1 MKGLAPHTL
10 QIFEAVSCLNCIKPY
25 LLVGGTALSLQIN
38 TRQSEDLDFMKWRT
52 CKTEKMEVE
61 WYQIEKELAT
71 VGDIQHKDILDID
84 HVEYLVS
91 GVKFS
96 FYACPKYSP
105 VSMPVDYLNNVRL
118 ADVKSIGAMKMEVM
132 LRRSNFRD
140 YYDIY
145 SILKS
150 GVPIHD
156 LISLALSYS
165 EHKLKSKNLLAM
177 LTNGSRFT
185 RDACF
190 NHLEPVYA
198 ISPQE
203 IEEYIKSCLMQ
214 TGK

>member
-10 QIFEAVSCLNCIKPY
+10 QIFEAVSKLDCIKPY
-25 LLVGGTALSLQIN
+25 LLVGGTALSLQIG

-52 CKTEKMEVE
+52 SKTEKMEVA
-61 WYQIEKELAT
+61 WFQIEKELTT

-105 VSMPVDYLNNVRL
+105 VSEPVEYLNNLRL

-132 LRRSNFRD
+132 LGRSNFRD

-150 GVPIHD
+150 GVLIND
-156 LISLALSYS
+156 LISLALTYS
-165 EHKLKSKNLLAM
+165 GHKLKSKNLLAM
-177 LTNGSRFT
+177 LTNGSRFM
-185 RDACF
+185 RDAHF
-190 NHLEPVYA
+190 DQLEPTYA
-198 ISPQE
+198 VTAQE
-203 IEEYIKSCLMQ
+203 IEDYIKSCLL
-214 TGK
+214 

>member
-10 QIFEAVSCLNCIKPY
+10 RIFEDVSRLNCIKPY
-25 LLVGGTALSLQIN
+25 LLVGGTALSLQIG

-52 CKTEKMEVE
+52 YKTEKMEVD
-61 WYQIEKELAT
+61 WPQIEKELST
-71 VGDIQHKDILDID
+71 VGDIQQKDILDID
-84 HVEYLVS
+84 HVEYVVS

-105 VSMPVDYLNNVRL
+105 VDSPIEYLNNLRL

-145 SILKS
+145 SILNS
-150 GVPIHD
+150 GVPINE
-156 LISLALSYS
+156 IVSLVLSYS
-165 EHKLKSKNLLAM
+165 GHKLKSKNLLAM

-185 RDACF
+185 RDAHF
-190 NHLEPVYA
+190 EQLAPVYSVTA
-198 ISPQE
+198 QE
-203 IEEYIKSCLMQ
+203 IEEYIKSCLL
-214 TGK
+214 

>member
-10 QIFEAVSCLNCIKPY
+10 QVFEAVSKLDCIKPY
-25 LLVGGTALSLQIN
+25 LLVGGTALSLQMG

-52 CKTEKMEVE
+52 SKTEKMEVA
-61 WYQIEKELAT
+61 WYQIEKELA
-71 VGDIQHKDILDID
+71 VIGDIQHKDILDID

-105 VSMPVDYLNNVRL
+105 VSMPVEYLNNLRL

-150 GVPIHD
+150 GVPIND
-156 LISLALSYS
+156 LVSLALTYS
-165 EHKLKSKNLLAM
+165 GHKLKSKNRCKLLKM
-177 LTNGSRFT
+177 GISCKT
-185 RDACF
+185 RAVGE
-190 NHLEPVYA
+190 H
-198 ISPQE
+198 S
-203 IEEYIKSCLMQ
+203 
-214 TGK
+214 

>member
-1 MKGLAPHTL
+1 MKGLAPHMR
-10 QIFEAVSCLNCIKPY
+10 QVFEAVSKLDCIKPY
-25 LLVGGTALSLQIN
+25 LLVGGTALSLQMG

-52 CKTEKMEVE
+52 SKTEKMEVA
-61 WYQIEKELAT
+61 WFQIEKELAT
-71 VGDIQHKDILDID
+71 IGDTQHKDILDID

-105 VSMPVDYLNNVRL
+105 VSMPVEYLNNLRL

-150 GVPIHD
+150 GVPIND
-156 LISLALSYS
+156 LVSLALTYS
-165 EHKLKSKNLLAM
+165 GHKLKSKNLLAM
-177 LTNGSRFT
+177 LTNGSRFA
-185 RDACF
+185 RDSHFEQLA
-190 NHLEPVYA
+190 PTYA
-198 ISPQE
+198 VTAQE
-203 IEEYIKSCLMQ
+203 IEDYIKSCLL
-214 TGK
+214 

>member
-10 QIFEAVSCLNCIKPY
+10 QIFEAVSKLDCIKPY
-25 LLVGGTALSLQIN
+25 LLVGGTALSLQIG

-52 CKTEKMEVE
+52 SKTEKMEVA
-61 WYQIEKELAT
+61 WFQIEKELTT

-105 VSMPVDYLNNVRL
+105 VSEPVEDLNNLRL

-150 GVPIHD
+150 GVLIND
-156 LISLALSYS
+156 LISLALTYS
-165 EHKLKSKNLLAM
+165 GHKLKSKNLLAM
-177 LTNGSRFT
+177 LTNGSRFM
-185 RDACF
+185 RDAHF
-190 NHLEPVYA
+190 DQLEPTYA
-198 ISPQE
+198 VTAQE
-203 IEEYIKSCLMQ
+203 IEDYIKSCLL
-214 TGK
+214 

>member
-1 MKGLAPHTL
+1 MNGLASNTE
-10 QIFEAVSCLNCIKPY
+10 QIFDAVSKLNCIKPY
-25 LLVGGTALSLQIN
+25 LLVGGTALSLQIG

-52 CKTEKMEVE
+52 SKTEKMEVA
-61 WYQIEKELAT
+61 WFQIEKELST
-71 VGDIQHKDILDID
+71 IGEIQHKDILDID

-91 GVKFS
+91 GVKIS

-105 VSMPVDYLNNVRL
+105 VINPVDYLNNLRL
-118 ADVKSIGAMKMEVM
+118 ADIKSIGAMKMEVM

-150 GVPIHD
+150 GISIHE

-165 EHKLKSKNLLAM
+165 GHRLKSKNLLAM

-185 RDACF
+185 RDSRF
-190 NHLEPVYA
+190 EQLEPLYIITA
-198 ISPQE
+198 QE
-203 IEEYIKSCLMQ
+203 IEGYVKSCLR
-214 TGK
+214 

>member
-1 MKGLAPHTL
+1 MNGLAPHTKKV
-10 QIFEAVSCLNCIKPY
+10 FEAVSKLDCVKPY
-25 LLVGGTALSLQIN
+25 LLVGGTALSLQIEN
-38 TRQSEDLDFMKWRT
+38 RQSEDLDFMKWRT
-52 CKTEKMEVE
+52 SKVEKMEVA

-71 VGDIQHKDILDID
+71 IGIIQHKDILDID

-105 VSMPVDYLNNVRL
+105 VSEPVDYLNNLKL

-145 SILKS
+145 SILKH
-150 GVPIHD
+150 GVPVDD

-165 EHKLKSKNLLAM
+165 GHKLKSKNLLAI

-185 RDACF
+185 RDAHF
-190 NHLEPVYA
+190 EQLEPIYVVTA
-198 ISPQE
+198 QE
-203 IEEYIKSCLMQ
+203 IEEYIKSCLL
-214 TGK
+214 

>member
-10 QIFEAVSCLNCIKPY
+10 QIFEAVSQLDCIKPY
-25 LLVGGTALSLQIN
+25 LLVGGTALSLQIG

-52 CKTEKMEVE
+52 SKIEKMEVA

-71 VGDIQHKDILDID
+71 IGEIQHKDILDID

-105 VSMPVDYLNNVRL
+105 VSEPVSYLNNLKL
-118 ADVKSIGAMKMEVM
+118 ADVKSIGAMKMEVL

-150 GVPIHD
+150 GVPVND

-165 EHKLKSKNLLAM
+165 GHRLKSKNLLAM
-177 LTNGSRFT
+177 LTNS
-185 RDACF
+185 
-190 NHLEPVYA
+190 NLSLIH
-198 ISPQE
+198 I
-203 IEEYIKSCLMQ
+203 
-214 TGK
+214 

>member
-10 QIFEAVSCLNCIKPY
+10 QVFEAVSKLDCIKPY
-25 LLVGGTALSLQIN
+25 LLVGGTALSLQMG

-52 CKTEKMEVE
+52 SKTEKMEVA
-61 WYQIEKELAT
+61 WFQIEKELAT
-71 VGDIQHKDILDID
+71 IGDTQHKDILDID

-105 VSMPVDYLNNVRL
+105 VSMPVEYLNNLRL

-150 GVPIHD
+150 GVPIND
-156 LISLALSYS
+156 LVSLALTYS
-165 EHKLKSKNLLAM
+165 GHKLKSKNLLAM
-177 LTNGSRFT
+177 LTNGSRFA
-185 RDACF
+185 RDSHFEQLA
-190 NHLEPVYA
+190 PTYA
-198 ISPQE
+198 VTAQE
-203 IEEYIKSCLMQ
+203 IEDYIKSCLL
-214 TGK
+214 

>member
-10 QIFEAVSCLNCIKPY
+10 QVFEAVSKLDCIKPY
-25 LLVGGTALSLQIN
+25 LLVGGTALSLQMG

-52 CKTEKMEVE
+52 SKTEKMEVA
-61 WYQIEKELAT
+61 WYQIEKELA
-71 VGDIQHKDILDID
+71 VIGDIQHKDILDID

-105 VSMPVDYLNNVRL
+105 VSMPVEYLNKLRL

-145 SILKS
+145 
-150 GVPIHD
+150 
-156 LISLALSYS
+156 
-165 EHKLKSKNLLAM
+165 
-177 LTNGSRFT
+177 
-185 RDACF
+185 
-190 NHLEPVYA
+190 
-198 ISPQE
+198 
-203 IEEYIKSCLMQ
+203 
-214 TGK
+214 